1 MKRHRVLFVEEAE
14 RDLADIVHY
23 IAIHDTPSKARQVL
37 QRLEDLCESLAA
49 LPSRGHCPPEL
60 ERLGVTIYREVHFKP
75 YRVIYQVIER
85 DAVVHAILDSR
96 RDMQALLE
104 RRMLR

>member
-1 MKRHRVLFVEEAE
+1 MKRHRVLFVDEAE

-23 IAIHDTPSKARQVL
+23 IASHDEPSKARHVL
-37 QRLEDLCESLAA
+37 QRLEDLCTSLVA

-60 ERLGVTIYREVHFKP
+60 ERLGITAYREVHFKP
-75 YRVIYQVIER
+75 YRVIYEVVER
-85 DAVVHAILDSR
+85 DVVIHAILDGR